1 MTLKWILKKFV
12 GTVKTVKNV
21 NDFTLS
27 NLNQKKKNGFQTYN
41 KHIKYWDIRDPKF
54 NERNRNFEI
63 RPIRD
68 SKFRM

>member
-1 MTLKWILKKFV
+1 MK
-12 GTVKTVKNV
+12 
-21 NDFTLS
+21 DFTLS
-27 NLNQKKKNGFQTYN
+27 NLNSKKKKGFQTYN
-41 KHIKYWDIRDPKF
+41 KHIKSWDIRDPKF

>member
-1 MTLKWILKKFV
+1 MWTILLYQIWI
-12 GTVKTVKNV
+12 
-21 NDFTLS
+21 
-27 NLNQKKKNGFQTYN
+27 KKKKGFQTYK
-41 KHIKYWDIRDPKF
+41 KHIKYWDIRDLKF